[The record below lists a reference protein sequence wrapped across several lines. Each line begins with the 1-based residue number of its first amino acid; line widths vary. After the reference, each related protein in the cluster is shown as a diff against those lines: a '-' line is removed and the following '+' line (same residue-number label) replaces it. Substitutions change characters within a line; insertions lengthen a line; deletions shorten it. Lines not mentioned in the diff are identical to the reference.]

1 MRFPWSLQGEA
12 ALVLSETITPV
23 KNILKNDMFPNYIK
37 ETLDKYIAYSD
48 VQENENDYI
57 SNQQDDTISID
68 STNDIEIYDNPPNT
82 FFMQEEN
89 LTTNVEIDYAALQ
102 KSLKHNIN
110 QHGIICNLPIN
121 TYIGYKNLFQMH

>member
-1 MRFPWSLQGEA
+1 MHFPWSLQGEA
-12 ALVLSETITPV
+12 ALVLSETITSV
-23 KNILKNDMFPNYIK
+23 KNILKNDMFPNNIK
-37 ETLDKYIAYSD
+37 ETLDKYIANSD

>member
-1 MRFPWSLQGEA
+1 M
-12 ALVLSETITPV
+12 
-23 KNILKNDMFPNYIK
+23 K
-37 ETLDKYIAYSD
+37 
-48 VQENENDYI
+48 NDYI

-121 TYIGYKNLFQMH
+121 TYIGNKNLFQMH